1 MARYVKDLPLVED
14 PNSSFAAIYQY
25 LTQDGFVYEEYKGEQ
40 VFRKG
45 SGWVSCP
52 TFIKVSYAPNM
63 VRLEAWI
70 KYAILPGVYAGEMGM
85 EGFAGSLA
93 KGTMRRCAAW
103 VEQRLGGGVQPMTV
117 PQPQQGYGDPSAP
130 NYAAQYPTP
139 AMPNPD
145 MPKPIPYGQQVSLSD
160 YRCHYASEGFKK
172 SIRICAILCYV
183 MCGINLLLALLEPV
197 YLLDVA
203 IQLGLTLG
211 LHLKKSKG
219 CAIAMIVYAAISMIL
234 GLINAGMLTG
244 WLWLILGIA
253 ATNTINN
260 VDKEYNDIMNRRN
273 SGMY

>member
-1 MARYVKDLPLVED
+1 MARYVKDLPLLED

-25 LTQDGFVYEEYKGEQ
+25 LTQDGFIYETYKGEQ

-52 TFIKVSYAPNM
+52 TFIKVTYAPNM

-85 EGFAGSLA
+85 EGFIGSLA

-103 VEQRLGGGVQPMTV
+103 VEQRLGGGAQPVAV
-117 PQPQQGYGDPSAP
+117 PQPQQGYGYPSP
-130 NYAAQYPTP
+130 PSYAAQYPNP
-139 AMPNPD
+139 AMPNPN
-145 MPKPIPYGQQVSLSD
+145 MPKPIPYGQQVSISD

-172 SIRICAILCYV
+172 SIRTCAIICYV
-183 MCGINLLLALLEPV
+183 LCGVNVLLGLLEPL
-197 YLLDVA
+197 YLVDAVILIA
-203 IQLGLTLG
+203 LTLG

-219 CAIAMIVYAAISMIL
+219 CAIGMIVYSAISIIL
-234 GLINAGMLTG
+234 GLITTGTPSG

-253 ATNTINN
+253 AINAINN
-260 VDKEYNDIMNRRN
+260 VDKEYKDIMSRRAA
-273 SGMY
+273 GMY

>member
-1 MARYVKDLPLVED
+1 MARYVRDLPLMED

-25 LTQDGFVYEEYKGEQ
+25 LTQEGFVYEAYKGEQ

-85 EGFAGSLA
+85 EGFVGSLA
-93 KGTMRRCAAW
+93 KGTMRRCTAW
-103 VEQRLGGGVQPMTV
+103 VEQRLGGGVQPMAV
-117 PQPQQGYGDPSAP
+117 PQPQQGYGYQAAP
-130 NYAAQYPTP
+130 NYA
-139 AMPNPD
+139 MPNPNQ
-145 MPKPIPYGQQVSLSD
+145 PKPIPEGQFVSLSD

-197 YLLDVA
+197 YLVDCA

-211 LHLKKSKG
+211 IHLKKSKG
-219 CAIAMIVYAAISMIL
+219 CAIALIVYAAISMIL
-234 GLINAGMLTG
+234 GLITTGMLTG
-244 WLWLILGIA
+244 WLWLILGISA
-253 ATNTINN
+253 VNTINN
-260 VDKEYNDIMNRRN
+260 VDKEYRDIMSRRGT
-273 SGMY
+273 GMY